1 MFISSRGRN
10 CRRLRQRRAVS
21 VSCDYNDSSMTPF
34 HLTGDAL
41 WERMDRAVE
50 KIRIRLEKAT
60 TALEAAG
67 IPYAIIGGNAVRAW
81 VAQADEA
88 AVRTTRDVD
97 LLIRRSDLPAAKAAL
112 EAVGFIYRHVKSI
125 DMFLDGPDA
134 KARDAVHIIFA
145 GENVTPNDPMP
156 APQVDETELVEQH
169 QKLRL
174 EALVRMKL
182 VANRRKDQMHLL
194 DMLDVG
200 LIDQSWCNRFP
211 PELAARLQ
219 ELIDNPEG

>member
-1 MFISSRGRN
+1 
-10 CRRLRQRRAVS
+10 
-21 VSCDYNDSSMTPF
+21 MTQF

-50 KIRIRLEKAT
+50 KIRLRLEKT
-60 TALEAAG
+60 TAALEAAG

-97 LLIRRSDLPAAKAAL
+97 LLIRRSDLEAVKTAL
-112 EAVGFIYRHVKSI
+112 ESVGFVYRHVKSI
-125 DMFLDGPDA
+125 DMFLDGPEA

-145 GENVTPNDPMP
+145 GEAVTPNDPVP
-156 APQVDETELVEQH
+156 APQVDETEIIEQH
-169 QKLRL
+169 QTLKL

-194 DMLDVG
+194 DMIDVG

-219 ELIDNPEG
+219 ELIDNPDG

>member
-1 MFISSRGRN
+1 
-10 CRRLRQRRAVS
+10 
-21 VSCDYNDSSMTPF
+21 MTKF

-50 KIRIRLEKAT
+50 KIRLRLERAT
-60 TALEAAG
+60 RALEAAG

-97 LLIRRSDLPAAKAAL
+97 LLIRRSDLPAVKTVL
-112 EAVGFIYRHVKSI
+112 EGVGFIYRHVKSI

-134 KARDAVHIIFA
+134 KARDAVHILFA
-145 GENVTPNDPMP
+145 GEKVSPDDPLP
-156 APQVDETELVEQH
+156 APQVDETEMIEQH
-169 QKLRL
+169 QTLRL

-182 VANRRKDQMHLL
+182 VSNRRKDQMHLL

-200 LIDQSWCNRFP
+200 LIDQSWCNRFSP
-211 PELAARLQ
+211 DLAARLQ
-219 ELIDNPEG
+219 ELIDNPNG